1 MIQKTKQGWG
11 SYTALSQGLQH
22 DSLVSTLSDLRTQMI
37 KQQKAATKGFM
48 KAAELRRTG
57 ITIS

>member
-1 MIQKTKQGWG
+1 MTQKSKQGWG
-11 SYTALSQGLQH
+11 SYTVLYRGLWH
-22 DSLVSTLSDLRTQMI
+22 DSLVDTLSDLRTQMI

-57 ITIS
+57 IAIS